1 MEFFNG
7 FTAGDVAVGFIGAV
21 VEVAILVSNLPGK
34 MYLMAGGLV
43 IIALLL
49 LKMDDERNYEFLLNI
64 LRHYAYRR
72 NYAKEQTGRKK
83 RRKGG
88 KAPEDIRRVIA
99 YTGIQDGLILYEK
112 KYYGAVLELPSVEFR
127 FFSEFRQNNT
137 IEKALGG
144 VLRNVNPNYAANLV
158 KIERPVIYDKFVQA
172 EHRKIEDL
180 KNAYCRG
187 MLTAEELER
196 RIEIINDRIAELNE
210 LSFENK
216 VVLPYFYLV
225 LFDSDRN
232 LLNNQVQTAIELLR
246 NGELSPHRL
255 DDRELAVFLK
265 YTQSLDFDE
274 RDALELQ
281 PEEYYEFSLPEK
293 LDIYAK
299 NIVVNNIL
307 THNFRV
313 VNYPMTV
320 TNAWGA
326 FVFDTPATKV
336 VMKMKPMDRTKAIR
350 AIDRSIDE
358 LRSQENSTGK
368 TSKLIDI
375 STHIDTLSELLIM
388 LQNDNEILMNVNI
401 YVTGYDWEGSMAEPR
416 IKEKPEDSALPHMT
430 NLKKNIR
437 RIYND
442 SNMKLNDSLFLQME
456 AWIAGQV
463 SGYDPREGKGRSIH
477 SSSVAAVFPFVYTYT
492 ADEGGINLG
501 KKNNVP
507 VFIDFFRRDSER
519 VNSNMAIIGKSGSG
533 KSYATKTL
541 LSNLAAE
548 NSKIF
553 VLDPENEY
561 LELAHNLGGK
571 IINVGNAT
579 QGRLNPFQ
587 IITNLEDDEE
597 GEQQASGVSFHTHL
611 QFLEEFFKQILPE
624 IEPDA
629 LEYLNNLIIR
639 IYSMKGIEEH
649 TDLSKLKPEDYPIF
663 DDLYDT
669 VLEEFQSTKSDYLK
683 GNLQILI
690 NYIAKFSSGGRNS
703 VLWNGHSTI
712 NTEENFIVFNFQSL
726 LANRNNLIANAQMLL
741 VLKWLDNEIIKNRD
755 YNKKYHASRKI
766 VVVIDEAHVFID
778 TKYPLALDFMF
789 QLAKRIRKYNG
800 MQIVITQNIKD
811 FVGSEE
817 LARKSTAIINACQY
831 SLIFALAPNDMHD
844 LCKLYE
850 KAGQINEQ
858 EQEEIINAAR
868 GQAFVITSPT
878 NRSSLVVEANKNV
891 QSLFTDSEF
900 ESPYYSDQEGKEWWD
915 NIIRTLDAEREEED
929 LAQFKML
936 LEEEEEQE
944 ALEMP
949 ARPSGQRVKIV
960 EISEEDMVSEDVP
973 EPAYGYGQSLPG
985 EPAYGYGRNPS
996 GNPVYGYGQNEQ
1008 GSSMYGNGPVRA
1020 GNSAYGHP
1028 GANDSRSQNYEA
1040 GALSEEELIEELRNS
1055 LRQEL
1060 MDELRSSL
1068 AMQQN
1073 MGTKQPMGGQKRA
1086 SAASPLRQRD
1096 VGAEQE
1102 DGEQTEIYASKDSGE
1117 DWSVLPDDLGYDE
1130 SQAGYE
1136 ELDTE
1141 FIGTDDEE
1149 ADGGYLDGDYEE
1161 TDDGYVDDG
1170 YEETD
1175 DGYVDGDYEE
1185 SDDGYL
1191 DDGYEESDGD
1201 YLDDGYEESDDG
1213 YPEDEETEADRMER
1227 EFYEM
1232 FGMIEQ
1238 AEEDGVMAESAENLE
1253 DRYAAEP
1260 EEAEEFHESDGI
1272 IDFESYLED
1281 IMREAEEALVDDEEE
1296 AAQVRRGDELVWEI
1310 TYEELMQSA

>member
-21 VEVAILVSNLPGK
+21 IEVAIVVSNLPGK
-34 MYLMAGGLV
+34 LYLMSGGLV
-43 IIALLL
+43 ILALLL
-49 LKMDDERNYEFLLNI
+49 LKLDDERNYEFLLNI
-64 LRHYAYRR
+64 LRHYAYHR
-72 NYAKEQTGRKK
+72 NYAKDQPEKK
-83 RRKGG
+83 RRRSRG
-88 KAPEDIRRVIA
+88 KASDDIRKVIA
-99 YTGIQDGLILYEK
+99 YTGIKDGFILYEK

-158 KIERPVIYDKFVQA
+158 KIERPVIYDKFVEA

-180 KNAYCRG
+180 KDAYCRG
-187 MLTAEELER
+187 MLSEEELER
-196 RIEIINDRIAELNE
+196 RIEIINDRIEELRT

-216 VVLPYFYLV
+216 VVLPCFYLV
-225 LFDSDRN
+225 LFDSDKN
-232 LLNNQVQTAIELLR
+232 LLNNQVQTAMELLR
-246 NGELSPHRL
+246 GGELNPRRL

-265 YTQSLDFDE
+265 YTHSLDFDE
-274 RDALELQ
+274 RDALKLD
-281 PEEYYEFSLPEK
+281 PEDYYEFSLPDELAVYTK
-293 LDIYAK
+293 S
-299 NIVVNNIL
+299 IVVNNIL

-388 LQNDNEILMNVNI
+388 LQNDNEILMDVNI

-416 IKEKPEDSALPHMT
+416 VVKKPEDSALPHMA
-430 NLKKNIR
+430 NLKKSLR

-442 SNMKLNDSLFLQME
+442 SNMKLNDMMFLQMD
-456 AWIAGQV
+456 AWVAGQV

-501 KKNNVP
+501 RKNGVP

-541 LSNLAAE
+541 LTNLAAE

-561 LELAHNLGGK
+561 MELAKNLGGK

-597 GEQQASGVSFHTHL
+597 GDQQASGVSFHTHL
-611 QFLEEFFKQILPE
+611 QFLEEFFKQILPD

-712 NTEENFIVFNFQSL
+712 STEENFIVFNFQSL

-844 LCKLYE
+844 LCRLYE

-878 NRSSLVVEANKNV
+878 NRSSLMVEANKNV

-900 ESPYYSDQEGKEWWD
+900 VSPYYEDQEGQEWWD
-915 NIIRTLDAEREEED
+915 ELVSALDA
-929 LAQFKML
+929 QK
-936 LEEEEEQE
+936 EEEELAQLRAVLKE
-944 ALEMP
+944 ADEELEDLESMERTEGP
-949 ARPSGQRVKIV
+949 GGTSRQRVQIV
-960 EISEEDMVSEDVP
+960 EVSEEDMAP
-973 EPAYGYGQSLPG
+973 EEEIYPAYGYGHGYGQPVG
-985 EPAYGYGRNPS
+985 APYGAGQAVAYGTGQVYGAGQPVAEAYGAGQPGS
-996 GNPVYGYGQNEQ
+996 PVYGGQD
-1008 GSSMYGNGPVRA
+1008 GTGRMFSDR
-1020 GNSAYGHP
+1020 
-1028 GANDSRSQNYEA
+1028 
-1040 GALSEEELIEELRNS
+1040 ELIEELRTS
-1055 LRQEL
+1055 LRKEL
-1060 MDELRSSL
+1060 MEELRRGLSAQGEVSAGPAGGGNAAFTGL
-1068 AMQQN
+1068 QSAVSPEQAYAGAGQGAVSPEQAYAGAGQSAVSPEQAYAGAGQSAVSPEQAYAGAGQ
-1073 MGTKQPMGGQKRA
+1073 GTVFPEQADQP
-1086 SAASPLRQRD
+1086 AASWETGFADAGR
-1096 VGAEQE
+1096 EQLYTPDADSFGPE
-1102 DGEQTEIYASKDSGE
+1102 DTKD
-1117 DWSVLPDDLGYDE
+1117 DWSAFSG
-1130 SQAGYE
+1130 SGAGAAQA
-1136 ELDTE
+1136 
-1141 FIGTDDEE
+1141 
-1149 ADGGYLDGDYEE
+1149 
-1161 TDDGYVDDG
+1161 
-1170 YEETD
+1170 
-1175 DGYVDGDYEE
+1175 
-1185 SDDGYL
+1185 
-1191 DDGYEESDGD
+1191 
-1201 YLDDGYEESDDG
+1201 
-1213 YPEDEETEADRMER
+1213 EETEADRMER
-1227 EFYEM
+1227 EFFEM

-1238 AEEDGVMAESAENLE
+1238 DEEDGILKESVQKLE
-1253 DRYAAEP
+1253 ERHSQQP
-1260 EEAEEFHESDGI
+1260 EEEADEEDGDI
-1272 IDFESYLED
+1272 LDFDSYLDDILKEADEALAETGADED
-1281 IMREAEEALVDDEEE
+1281 EEALESGQD
-1296 AAQVRRGDELVWEI
+1296 GTLVWEI

>member
-1 MEFFNG
+1 MRIIPKKTNVSMEFFNG

-34 MYLMAGGLV
+34 FYLMSGGLI
-43 IIALLL
+43 IIALLM
-49 LKMDDERNYEFLLNI
+49 LKLDDERNYEFLLNI

-72 NYAKEQTGRKK
+72 NYVKGQSRGKK
-83 RRKGG
+83 RKKGG
-88 KAPEDIRRVIA
+88 KRLEDIRKVIA
-99 YTGIQDGLILYEK
+99 YTGIKDGFILYEK

-158 KIERPVIYDKFVQA
+158 KIERPVIYDKFVEA
-172 EHRKIEDL
+172 EHKKIEDL

-187 MLTAEELER
+187 MLSADELER

-216 VVLPYFYLV
+216 VVLPYYYLV
-225 LFDSDRN
+225 LFDSDKN
-232 LLNNQVQTAIELLR
+232 LLNNQVQTAMELLQ
-246 NGELSPHRL
+246 NGELQPHRL

-265 YTQSLDFDE
+265 YTQCLDFDE
-274 RDALELQ
+274 RDALDLE
-281 PEEYYEFSLPEK
+281 PEAFYEFSLPEK

-299 NIVVNNIL
+299 SMVVNNIL

-358 LRSQENSTGK
+358 LRSQENNTGK
-368 TSKLIDI
+368 ASKLIDI

-401 YVTGYDWEGSMAEPR
+401 YVSGYDWESSMADPR
-416 IKEKPEDSALPHMT
+416 VAEKPEESALPHMA
-430 NLKKNIR
+430 NLKKSIR

-442 SNMKLNDSLFLQME
+442 SNMKLNDCMFLQME
-456 AWIAGQV
+456 AWVAGQV

-501 KKNNVP
+501 RKNSVP
-507 VFIDFFRRDSER
+507 VFIDFFRRDNER

-541 LSNLAAE
+541 LTNLAAE

-561 LELAHNLGGK
+561 MELAHNLGGK
-571 IINVGNAT
+571 VINVGNAT

-597 GEQQASGVSFHTHL
+597 GEQQTFGVSFHTHL
-611 QFLEEFFKQILPE
+611 QFLEEFFKQILPD

-755 YNKKYHASRKI
+755 YNKKYHANRKI

-900 ESPYYSDQEGKEWWD
+900 ISPYYADEEGKAWWGELV
-915 NIIRTLDAEREEED
+915 NALDAEREREE
-929 LAQFKML
+929 LSQFRTE
-936 LEEEEEQE
+936 LEAGDEETEIPVQ
-944 ALEMP
+944 A
-949 ARPSGQRVKIV
+949 SGQRVKIV
-960 EISEEDMVSEDVP
+960 EISEEDIAP
-973 EPAYGYGQSLPG
+973 EPEQNMVYGQSELKYGYGQG
-985 EPAYGYGRNPS
+985 HES
-996 GNPVYGYGQNEQ
+996 GGFSP
-1008 GSSMYGNGPVRA
+1008 R
-1020 GNSAYGHP
+1020 
-1028 GANDSRSQNYEA
+1028 
-1040 GALSEEELIEELRNS
+1040 ELIEELRES
-1055 LRQEL
+1055 LRKDLIEEL
-1060 MDELRSSL
+1060 HNSL
-1068 AMQQN
+1068 AMQSN
-1073 MGTKQPMGGQKRA
+1073 MGLNQSMSGGMEAVAGMNTQA
-1086 SAASPLRQRD
+1086 QVLAGAVQGAASRGQEGGELPYDMEER
-1096 VGAEQE
+1096 AEMSSPE
-1102 DGEQTEIYASKDSGE
+1102 DFGE
-1117 DWSVLPDDLGYDE
+1117 DWSVLSHDDV
-1130 SQAGYE
+1130 
-1136 ELDTE
+1136 
-1141 FIGTDDEE
+1141 
-1149 ADGGYLDGDYEE
+1149 YEE
-1161 TDDGYVDDG
+1161 TDA
-1170 YEETD
+1170 
-1175 DGYVDGDYEE
+1175 
-1185 SDDGYL
+1185 
-1191 DDGYEESDGD
+1191 D
-1201 YLDDGYEESDDG
+1201 YLDSDYEDVDIEDTDIEDTDIEDTDIEDADSD
-1213 YPEDEETEADRMER
+1213 YEETEADRMER
-1227 EFYEM
+1227 EFYQM

-1238 AEEDGVMAESAENLE
+1238 DAESDVMKESVEALE
-1253 DRYAAEP
+1253 ERHFADFE
-1260 EEAEEFHESDGI
+1260 EEAEEESDGVFN
-1272 IDFESYLED
+1272 FEKYLED
-1281 IMREAEEALVDDEEE
+1281 IMKEAEEALTDDEEE
-1296 AAQVRRGDELVWEI
+1296 VVQKRQNDELVWEI
-1310 TYEELMQSA
+1310 TYEELMRSA

>member
-1 MEFFNG
+1 MRIIPKKTNVSMEFFNG
-7 FTAGDVAVGFIGAV
+7 FTVGDVAVGFIGAV

-34 MYLMAGGLV
+34 MYLMAGVLV

-72 NYAKEQTGRKK
+72 NYAKEQTNKRKH
-83 RRKGG
+83 RKGG

-99 YTGIQDGLILYEK
+99 YTGIRDGLILYEK

-180 KNAYCRG
+180 KDAYCRG

-196 RIEIINDRIAELNE
+196 RIEIINDRIAELND

-216 VVLPYFYLV
+216 VVLPYYYLV

-246 NGELSPHRL
+246 NGELAPHRL

-416 IKEKPEDSALPHMT
+416 VKEKPEDSALPHMT

-501 KKNNVP
+501 KKNSVP
-507 VFIDFFRRDSER
+507 VFIDFFRRDNER

-611 QFLEEFFKQILPE
+611 QFLEEFFKQILPD

-639 IYSMKGIEEH
+639 IYGMKGIEEH

-878 NRSSLVVEANKNV
+878 NRSSLVVEANKNI

-949 ARPSGQRVKIV
+949 TRPSGQRVKIV
-960 EISEEDMVSEDVP
+960 EISEEDMASKDVP
-973 EPAYGYGQSLPG
+973 ES
-985 EPAYGYGRNPS
+985 AYGYGR
-996 GNPVYGYGQNEQ
+996 
-1008 GSSMYGNGPVRA
+1008 
-1020 GNSAYGHP
+1020 P
-1028 GANDSRSQNYEA
+1028 GANDSRRQGYEA

-1055 LRQEL
+1055 LRKEL

-1073 MGTKQPMGGQKRA
+1073 MGTTQPMGGQKGA
-1086 SAASPLRQRD
+1086 SAASPSRQRD
-1096 VGAEQE
+1096 MGTEQKG
-1102 DGEQTEIYASKDSGE
+1102 GEQTEFYASNDSAE
-1117 DWSVLPDDLGYDE
+1117 DWSVLSEDLGYDE

-1136 ELDTE
+1136 ELVTG
-1141 FIGTDDEE
+1141 FTGTDDEE
-1149 ADGGYLDGDYEE
+1149 SDGGYPEDG
-1161 TDDGYVDDG
+1161 
-1170 YEETD
+1170 
-1175 DGYVDGDYEE
+1175 YEE
-1185 SDDGYL
+1185 SDDGY
-1191 DDGYEESDGD
+1191 SDG
-1201 YLDDGYEESDDG
+1201 GYEESDDG
-1213 YPEDEETEADRMER
+1213 YPEDEETEEDRMER

-1238 AEEDGVMAESAENLE
+1238 AEEDGVMTESAENLE
-1253 DRYAAEP
+1253 ERYAAES
-1260 EEAEEFHESDGI
+1260 EEEEFHESDET

-1281 IMREAEEALVDDEEE
+1281 IMREAEEALADDEEE